1 MATATPRPRAG
12 RDSSLDIDSPPT
24 LMGMMMSS
32 TDLPSTLTSTPR
44 KHENSTRTTTL
55 PIPVTPPRNIN
66 RTKPTLTATTTPY
79 HSDLDPDQEDTTDSI
94 VSTAVDAPATRTT
107 SLPTPEPA
115 PLTGPKTPA
124 RRTNPKEHFTFKEEI
139 TPEHC
144 ETDEFVTITHPSPSP
159 NPHGGRLRDHDRSP
173 EGSPPQM
180 HQRGRL
186 GHIVSISG
194 IKRSLSQ
201 TDLRGVR
208 RPSRIKAAVSRL
220 SRNWGREKGEGVKG
234 EERA

>member
-1 MATATPRPRAG
+1 MATTTPRPRGG

-24 LMGMMMSS
+24 LMGMMMSC

-44 KHENSTRTTTL
+44 KSTRTPL
-55 PIPVTPPRNIN
+55 PVPVTPPRKAN
-66 RTKPTLTATTTPY
+66 RTNPTVATTTTTTTTPY
-79 HSDLDPDQEDTTDSI
+79 HSDPDVDQEDTTDSI
-94 VSTAVDAPATRTT
+94 ASTAVDAPATRTT

-115 PLTGPKTPA
+115 TLPKTPA
-124 RRTNPKEHFTFKEEI
+124 RRTHPKEHFTFKEEI
-139 TPEHC
+139 TPEH
-144 ETDEFVTITHPSPSP
+144 ETEEFITITHPSPSP
-159 NPHGGRLRDHDRSP
+159 NRHHDRSP
-173 EGSPPQM
+173 EGSPPQS

-201 TDLRGVR
+201 TDLRGMR

-220 SRNWGREKGEGVKG
+220 SRNWGREKGGQLGGERGEKV
-234 EERA
+234 EERG

>member
-1 MATATPRPRAG
+1 MATTTPRPRAAMA
-12 RDSSLDIDSPPT
+12 RDASLDIDSPPT

-44 KHENSTRTTTL
+44 KTTRTPL
-55 PIPVTPPRNIN
+55 NPVPVTPPRNIN
-66 RTKPTLTATTTPY
+66 RPQPSTISTY
-79 HSDLDPDQEDTTDSI
+79 HSDADPDHEDTTDSI
-94 VSTAVDAPATRTT
+94 ASTAVDAPATRTT
-107 SLPTPEPA
+107 SLPAPEPA
-115 PLTGPKTPA
+115 PLTLPKTPQNP
-124 RRTNPKEHFTFKEEI
+124 RRTHPKDKAGRPSFTFKEEI
-139 TPEHC
+139 SS
-144 ETDEFVTITHPSPSP
+144 ETEEFITITHPSPSP
-159 NPHGGRLRDHDRSP
+159 NHDRSP
-173 EGSPPQM
+173 EGSPPQS

-220 SRNWGREKGEGVKG
+220 SRNWGVGGRRKGVRGGVSG
-234 EERA
+234 AF